1 MRLRHAALAA
11 TLVAATALPA
21 RAEPVDIA
29 HMSCDA
35 FLKAAPELSSRIA
48 IWLDGYFTVEDEP
61 APIDFDALPAAVGAK
76 LGDYC
81 KQNPT
86 TDLMVAA
93 DTVMAPPQQ

>member
-1 MRLRHAALAA
+1 MRLVCAALAA
-11 TLVAATALPA
+11 TIVAAALPA

-35 FLKAAPELSSRIA
+35 FLKAAPDLASRVS

-61 APIDFDALPAAVGAK
+61 APIDFDALPAAVSGK